1 LPELTPAVRAALRQH
16 SWPGNVRELRNVIER
31 ALVLSPPGVLELVDP
46 PRRVVE
52 APAGD
57 GTLPFPA
64 TLRQITTAAVEAT
77 LKLVHGNKSE
87 TARRL
92 GISRPRLQRILE
104 GKIDDDV

>member
-1 LPELTPAVRAALRQH
+1 
-16 SWPGNVRELRNVIER
+16 
-31 ALVLSPPGVLELVDP
+31 
-46 PRRVVE
+46 
-52 APAGD
+52 
-57 GTLPFPA
+57 
-64 TLRQITTAAVEAT
+64 VEAT